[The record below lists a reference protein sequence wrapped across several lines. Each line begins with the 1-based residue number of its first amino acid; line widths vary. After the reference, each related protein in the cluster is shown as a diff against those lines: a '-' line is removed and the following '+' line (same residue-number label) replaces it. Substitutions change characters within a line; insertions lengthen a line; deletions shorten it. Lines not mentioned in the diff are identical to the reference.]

1 MNLRL
6 RPLHLLLCLAGALSP
21 QAGAQDKSAPSVP
34 PAAPISAEAGQAK
47 TAETS
52 ASTAVPIAAP
62 TSAAPATPP
71 AAASDAQVEGYLFF
85 AANDATAPVQEE
97 KVTADAGLLL
107 SLEGRLKKVFPYS
120 HYHLIGKH
128 TQKVFKEYESWVVPS
143 KDLCLKIDSR
153 GPADHEGVNV
163 HLQLWQDTKVLVK
176 SDSVLRKDK
185 PIFLG
190 GPDWRGGRLIFV
202 VRIK

>member
-1 MNLRL
+1 MNTRL
-6 RPLHLLLCLAGALSP
+6 RPLFLLLCLAAAGGQP
-21 QAGAQDKSAPSVP
+21 AGAQEK
-34 PAAPISAEAGQAK
+34 PAAPAPLAPAP
-47 TAETS
+47 A
-52 ASTAVPIAAP
+52 AAAVPAQATPTPVPAAP
-62 TSAAPATPP
+62 SATATTAAAP

-85 AANDATAPVQEE
+85 AANDATAPAQEE
-97 KVTADAGLLL
+97 KVTADAGLLV

-202 VRIK
+202 VRLK

>member
-21 QAGAQDKSAPSVP
+21 QAGAQDQSVP
-34 PAAPISAEAGQAK
+34 SSPTAPPVPGEAAPPKAAEPAAP
-47 TAETS
+47 T
-52 ASTAVPIAAP
+52 AAP
-62 TSAAPATPP
+62 TPVAAPATPP

-85 AANDATAPVQEE
+85 AANDATAPAQEE

-202 VRIK
+202 VRLK